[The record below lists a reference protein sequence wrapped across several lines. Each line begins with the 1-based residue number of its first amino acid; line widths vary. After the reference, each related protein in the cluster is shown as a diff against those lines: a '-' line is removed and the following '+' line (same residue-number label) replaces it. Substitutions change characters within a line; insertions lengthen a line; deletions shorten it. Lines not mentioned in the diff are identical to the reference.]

1 MIYQILYFRYFPIL
15 HPALEVLVGEGL
27 PGGDSVGGVADV
39 DVGEGHA
46 VEGVGLYHGIDCH
59 VLEDEFLALGE
70 WVVEAVESD
79 DVA

>member
-1 MIYQILYFRYFPIL
+1 MCVL

-59 VLEDEFLALGE
+59 VLEYEFLALGE
-70 WVVEAVESD
+70 WVVEAVEPD